1 MSDTGPAKLPGLPAL
16 KNADPALQRWAQAV
30 AEHLEV
36 RAGARGNPAERGV
49 TQRELLAATK
59 GLDYLRSEK
68 STTVNAGDVVL
79 NLGGGMTVTVAIDAF
94 AKSIFDSPLYKSLM
108 KRLDDQS
115 RFDDVP
121 EQVRKILLLDIA
133 EEAAKRGADIVRL
146 DKKIQTSTQSLAYTV
161 EEVTAA
167 IQGVAAGVRETT
179 YASASAN
186 LATAGKVTQV
196 QARLDNFAGGGPGT
210 ASIEQKMSTIASN
223 VTGLSAEYTL
233 KVHAG
238 GIFGGI
244 GLSAHLPAD
253 PTKPGY
259 SMFLIAVDKFGLVF
273 PGNVG
278 GADVKRIPF
287 GIDANGIYMNSDV
300 YIKGTMRVDAG
311 GSTLRDGLRGSLN
324 IGISGSAWS
333 DALARNAIYS
343 ALGRGPSAPDNG
355 HLVIG
360 DCITITQGASSVT
373 KYWNGG
379 GWSVPGVV
387 INGDMIVDGGLAASK
402 IDTRGLTIKD
412 QNGNVILGS
421 GVGLGLSYINGLGT
435 FATKN
440 SLTYTEIGGT
450 KPPSNAD
457 NTGSN
462 TAAGIANQGALATQ
476 NSVKLGHNVTFPDGT
491 VINSGDLVSKLSKIN
506 SGTIS
511 TFMDGAAITNAYIG
525 NAAVNTLNIAGNAV
539 TVPLSVSGYPGTWQ
553 PAGSLTFQG
562 ASSWNYMD
570 SGYVTAIVS
579 AICSAGYT
587 NCNIQVRLKLQ
598 GGGAAIVF
606 NQSST
611 TSKDTVAIT
620 MAGSIPVPHGGIWRI
635 EVWIGNDWS
644 AGSYLLASFN
654 CTAFGTMR

>member
-16 KNADPALQRWAQAV
+16 KSTDPALQRWAQAV

-233 KVHAG
+233 KVQAG

-387 INGDMIVDGGLAASK
+387 INGDMIVDGGLAAKK
-402 IDTRGLTIKD
+402 IDTRLLTIKD
-412 QNGNVILGS
+412 ANGEIIFGS
-421 GVGLGLSYINGLGT
+421 GANGDET
-435 FATKN
+435 FIKN
-440 SLTYTEIGGT
+440 
-450 KPPSNAD
+450 
-457 NTGSN
+457 
-462 TAAGIANQGALATQ
+462 
-476 NSVKLGHNVTFPDGT
+476 
-491 VINSGDLVSKLSKIN
+491 
-506 SGTIS
+506 GTIK
-511 TFMDGAAITNAYIG
+511 GAHIG
-525 NAAVNTLNIAGNAV
+525 NAAVETLTIADHAV
-539 TVPLSVSGYPGTWQ
+539 TIPLSFSGPVNEVFVAGSMRMVGASTWNYFNKKSLITALLTVQYGTGWSALQGIVKLQLLDGGSLIVLDQVVSALRDTYVNTF
-553 PAGSLTFQG
+553 AGSLE
-562 ASSWNYMD
+562 
-570 SGYVTAIVS
+570 
-579 AICSAGYT
+579 
-587 NCNIQVRLKLQ
+587 
-598 GGGAAIVF
+598 
-606 NQSST
+606 
-611 TSKDTVAIT
+611 
-620 MAGSIPVPHGGIWRI
+620 VPHGGTWRL
-635 EVWIGNDWS
+635 EVWIGNPW
-644 AGSYLLASFN
+644 
-654 CTAFGTMR
+654 TADQFTLHTYHCIGFGAKK

>member
-1 MSDTGPAKLPGLPAL
+1 MSDTGAAKLPGLPAL
-16 KNADPALQRWAQAV
+16 KNSDPALQRWAQAV

-59 GLDYLRSEK
+59 GLDYLRSDK
-68 STTVNAGDVVL
+68 STTINAGDVVL
-79 NLGGGMTVTVAIDAF
+79 SLGGGMTVTVAIDAF
-94 AKSIFDSPLYKSLM
+94 AKSIFDSPLYKNLM

-121 EQVRKILLLDIA
+121 EQVRKILLMDIA
-133 EEAAKRGADIVRL
+133 EEAARRGADIVRL
-146 DKKIQTSTQSLAYTV
+146 DKKIQTSTQSLAYTI

-167 IQGVAAGVRETT
+167 IAGVSAGVRETT
-179 YASASAN
+179 YASAIAN

-196 QARLDNFAGGGPGT
+196 QARLDNFAGGGPGLAT
-210 ASIEQKMSTIASN
+210 IEQKMSVIASN

-233 KVHAG
+233 KVQAG
-238 GIFGGI
+238 GIFGGT

-324 IGISGSAWS
+324 IGISGSSWS

-360 DCITITQGASSVT
+360 DCITITSGASSVT

-387 INGDMIVDGGLAASK
+387 VSGDMIVDGGLSASK

-412 QNGNVILGS
+412 AAGNIILGA
-421 GVGLGLSYINGLGT
+421 GVGLGVSYIYGLGQL
-435 FATKN
+435 ATKN
-440 SLTYTEIGGT
+440 SVTSGEVSGLGSLAT
-450 KPPSNAD
+450 KNSVTSSEV
-457 NTGSN
+457 TGL
-462 TAAGIANQGALATQ
+462 GALATQ
-476 NSVKLGHNVTFPDGT
+476 STVKLGHNVTFPDGS
-491 VINSGDLVSKLSKIN
+491 VINSNDLVSKLSKIN
-506 SGTIS
+506 SGNIAN
-511 TFMDGAAITNAYIG
+511 FMDGAAITNAYIG
-525 NAAVNTLNIAGNAV
+525 NAEVGTLKIAGNAV
-539 TVPLSVSGYPGTWQ
+539 TVPMFAGWSGNSTNGGVAATSTWQYLEANSSIILIGSLDARSPGTGFNLAVELWVSNNSTGAQ
-553 PAGSLTFQG
+553 TLTNRAMNSATNANSVTCSGFFSAPSAGYYQTYLKT
-562 ASSWNYMD
+562 YVD
-570 SGYVTAIVS
+570 LSGYVV
-579 AICSAGYT
+579 
-587 NCNIQVRLKLQ
+587 
-598 GGGAAIVF
+598 GASL
-606 NQSST
+606 SS
-611 TSKDTVAIT
+611 
-620 MAGSIPVPHGGIWRI
+620 
-635 EVWIGNDWS
+635 
-644 AGSYLLASFN
+644 
-654 CTAFGTMR
+654 FGAKR

>member
-167 IQGVAAGVRETT
+167 IQGVTAGVRETT

-196 QARLDNFAGGGPGT
+196 QARLDNFSGGGPGT
-210 ASIEQKMSTIASN
+210 ASIEQKMSTIASS

-233 KVHAG
+233 KVQAG

-412 QNGNVILGS
+412 QSGNVILGS
-421 GVGLGLSYINGLGT
+421 GYNLSVNLIDGLGLLAKKNTVAAADVSGLGSL
-435 FATKN
+435 ATK
-440 SLTYTEIGGT
+440 SYTTIGET
-450 KPPSNAD
+450 
-457 NTGSN
+457 
-462 TAAGIANQGALATQ
+462 
-476 NSVKLGHNVTFPDGT
+476 VRFPDGSVMGT
-491 VINSGDLVSKLSKIN
+491 GDFVSRLAKIN

-525 NAAVNTLNIAGNAV
+525 NAAVDTLNIAGNAV

-579 AICSAGYT
+579 AICGAGYT

-598 GGGAAIVF
+598 DGGAAIVF

-611 TSKDTVAIT
+611 TSRDTVAVT
-620 MAGSIPVPHGGIWRI
+620 MSGSIPVPHGGIWRI
-635 EVWIGNDWS
+635 EVWIGNDWRE
-644 AGSYLLASFN
+644 GSYLLSSFN

>member
-196 QARLDNFAGGGPGT
+196 QARLDNFSGGGPGT

-233 KVHAG
+233 KVQAG

-324 IGISGSAWS
+324 IGISGSSWS

-343 ALGRGPSAPDNG
+343 ALGRGSSAPDNG

-360 DCITITQGASSVT
+360 DCITITSGASSVT

-379 GWSVPGVV
+379 SWSVPGVV
-387 INGDMIVDGGLAASK
+387 VSGDMIVDGGLAASK
-402 IDTRGLTIKD
+402 INTRGLTIRD
-412 QNGNVILGS
+412 YGGNVILGA
-421 GVGLGLSYINGLGT
+421 GVNLGVSYIEGLGQLATRNGVTSGEVSGLG
-435 FATKN
+435 
-440 SLTYTEIGGT
+440 S
-450 KPPSNAD
+450 
-457 NTGSN
+457 
-462 TAAGIANQGALATQ
+462 LATR
-476 NSVKLGHNVTFPDGT
+476 NSVMLGHDVTFPDGS
-491 VINSGDLVSKLSKIN
+491 VINSNDLVSKLSKIN
-506 SGTIS
+506 SGNVG

-525 NAAVNTLNIAGNAV
+525 NAAIKTANIESLAVSTLKIGENAV
-539 TVPLSVSGYPGTWQ
+539 TLPFYSAFGSTSYGQQVQTGWQ
-553 PAGSLTFQG
+553 WLEAGSKIIAIVTLTTVHMGFKGGNITLGVAVFGIGQTNIG
-562 ASSWNYMD
+562 SAGFSFENYGNGVATGSFTTSQAGWHAVYAIPGGEGGGYASS
-570 SGYVTAIVS
+570 VTIT
-579 AICSAGYT
+579 GM
-587 NCNIQVRLKLQ
+587 
-598 GGGAAIVF
+598 GA
-606 NQSST
+606 Q
-611 TSKDTVAIT
+611 
-620 MAGSIPVPHGGIWRI
+620 R
-635 EVWIGNDWS
+635 
-644 AGSYLLASFN
+644 
-654 CTAFGTMR
+654 